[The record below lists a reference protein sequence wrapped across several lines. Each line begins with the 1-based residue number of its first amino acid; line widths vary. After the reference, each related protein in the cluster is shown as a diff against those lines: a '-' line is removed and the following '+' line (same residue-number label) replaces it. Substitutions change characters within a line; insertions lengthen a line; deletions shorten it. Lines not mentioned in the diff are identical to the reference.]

1 MVNVKYDKSS
11 FIVLQGEEKDIRVN
25 EGDAVEFIVD
35 NTDGQKV
42 IGTVT
47 KIAGSKKERKL
58 QILPLGG
65 QCEELWSIF
74 SITEDT
80 FKVTKRVNE
89 FEEDN
94 ITDDDEE

>member
-25 EGDAVEFIVD
+25 EGDAVQFVVE
-35 NTDGQKV
+35 NTDGQTV
-42 IGTVT
+42 VGTVT

-58 QILPLGG
+58 QILPMGG

-74 SITEDT
+74 SIAENT

-89 FEEDN
+89 FEEDADN
-94 ITDDDEE
+94 EDKE